1 MTLLADLADTRVKR
15 SKSAHK
21 LAVCVVDNPESIVS
35 MSTATL
41 AQLAGVSEPT
51 VNRFCTGLGFKGFPD
66 FKLAL
71 AGELARK
78 QPRVAQNIEP
88 NDSTGKVAAKIF
100 ESTHATLSRTQE
112 ALSGDALHEAVDVL
126 AAARSIT
133 LCGLGASASVAMDA
147 QHKLLRFPVPVMAHT
162 DIINQRMSATAL
174 GPEDCLICI
183 SYTGRTRAMIELA
196 SLGVASGARVLGITT
211 PGSPLA
217 SACSLVLGV
226 EGGEDTELYTPMTSR
241 IAQLVIVDILVTGLA
256 LAQGEAFTDHLLR
269 IKRNLAS
276 TRLVGKSA

>member
-21 LAVCVVDNPESIVS
+21 LAACVVSDPESIVS

-88 NDSTGKVAAKIF
+88 DDSTGKVAAKIF
-100 ESTHATLSRTQE
+100 ESTHATLSRAQE
-112 ALSGDALHEAVDVL
+112 ALSAEALHEAVDTL
-126 AAARSIT
+126 AGARSIT
-133 LCGLGASASVAMDA
+133 LCGLGASASVALDA
-147 QHKLLRFPVPVMAHT
+147 QHKLLRFPMPVMAHT
-162 DIINQRMSATAL
+162 DIINQRMSATGL
-174 GPEDCLICI
+174 GPDDCLICI

-196 SLGVASGARVLGITT
+196 ALAAANGARVLGITT

-217 SACSLVLGV
+217 MACNLVLGV
-226 EGGEDTELYTPMTSR
+226 EAGEDTEVYTPMTSR
-241 IAQLVIVDILVTGLA
+241 IAQLVIIDILVTGLA
-256 LAQGEAFTDHLLR
+256 LAKGEAFTDHLLNV
-269 IKRNLAS
+269 KQSLAS
-276 TRLVGKSA
+276 TRIGGKSG